1 MDKLHSDRFRLWVF
15 IVIFMLIGLGISYI
29 LNLTDIKILSLV
41 NFFGLILLYF
51 LMIKVEKEDTSGEGI
66 YMGVKGIS
74 FDGKVIYLWSEITVE
89 EISSVWSGTVVT
101 LKSSEEKRFSLNFNF
116 FSKPVLIRA
125 IKKYAPDDN
134 NFKKM
139 VLKYF

>member
-1 MDKLHSDRFRLWVF
+1 
-15 IVIFMLIGLGISYI
+15 
-29 LNLTDIKILSLV
+29 
-41 NFFGLILLYF
+41 
-51 LMIKVEKEDTSGEGI
+51 MIKVEKEDTSGEGI
-66 YMGVKGIS
+66 YMGVEGIS
-74 FDGKVIYLWSEITVE
+74 FDGKVIYAWNEISVE

-125 IKKYAPDDN
+125 IKKYAPDEN